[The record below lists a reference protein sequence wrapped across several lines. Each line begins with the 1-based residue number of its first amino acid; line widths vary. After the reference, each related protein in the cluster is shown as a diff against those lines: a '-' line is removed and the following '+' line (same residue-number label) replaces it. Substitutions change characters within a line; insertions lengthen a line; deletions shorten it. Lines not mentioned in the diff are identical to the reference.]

1 MLKRVLAGFLATVL
15 AFQSLPTEA
24 LAQESEETGT
34 VSVSNEYLQVVVN
47 KENGGYTINTKEGDL
62 RKDTDNNKKLLH
74 SGECYDSSFTSF
86 QVGGEDGKEYIFG
99 NDYLFAENMKTTSD
113 TEGITSEWSVGGIRY
128 TQRIEL
134 VNNEAS
140 EQLGTAQIIYTVE
153 NMTDSEKSIKSR
165 LLMDTQLGDQ
175 DYAVYE
181 AGDNV
186 LGNGFQGYV
195 TETELDS
202 TKGQFVPSDYFAR
215 DGVTDSSMAAF
226 GVNGVNET
234 EKPYKMIFAHW
245 ANLASTKF
253 DYMVDEKYNF
263 TSNINSIKTAD
274 SAVALYYDLG
284 VLGAGESKSFSTYYG
299 VTANLKNK
307 ENQVLINTTA
317 PNRMNFNEARTAFVG
332 SSGLEDNRV
341 RISTTVTNPEDSG
354 ITWKNLRVVV
364 YAIGISAERQD
375 DSGKWTVYDN
385 INPLCT
391 EIENFTPG
399 KSIPTYFDF
408 QFTPKDSH
416 ELGSFVT
423 KVYNFDPQV
432 NELGV
437 YAEDFCI
444 GTTENTIYIPAKDPT
459 LPTISILSV
468 EPQILYNENG
478 RYLTMSGK
486 GMTFLNHNSF
496 RYLEL
501 RNEADESVT
510 YQVKKENMAISADG
524 TSVSFYL
531 NEYMVPGK
539 YNIHLIWD
547 TSAENRPNGI
557 PEDIHSD
564 GMAVVMTDDVSYRND
579 SYGIL
584 AVSTG
589 SKNTYKVTAFR
600 DESAYEKYRSEIE
613 GDLTEEILLTLRGSL
628 VKENDS
634 ENYRICGKDTS
645 ITINNALLYEGNNF
659 EVRVNGGSVE
669 IAMDGKLTTVGASTS
684 VRNGTAYIKLKEGTE
699 YVIPVYNSRGE
710 TLYGDTTGENQE
722 YMQLSWDGSY
732 SFLQSVGGFLV
743 DLRYGIFGKMNDTT
757 GNSIDENAKSYDI
770 ISFGG
775 GLDLSFMTPGGAK
788 VAREN
793 QSKSSSW
800 TFKKM
805 DSTSGL
811 DPYGFESWVS
821 EEAPEQKE
829 VTKLSGGVAIDDIL
843 YGNNGKKTGYL
854 GINMNAHLT
863 LPNIVSFLPNSM
875 EGDLAIN
882 TIGGYEV
889 GVSGEAKTLN
899 FNMAFAL
906 VVKGNESGA
915 PIPDKMYFTLGGFEP
930 GVNVDGL
937 GVFWLT
943 GGGGGFENLYDTI
956 YGTDGLPPLTL
967 LLNVQFDLV
976 KVMTG
981 TADLSLSLRSIG
993 VELSDVS
1000 LKFVK
1005 QARFLDGGSIHL
1017 AWYPSMEVSVQGRV
1031 NFMQIFKGSFSV
1043 IGTEDLFEM
1052 MMRVA
1057 ISLPSYIPVVGGME
1071 VASAELGG
1079 GTEKM
1084 WGSVT
1089 LLEIIRLGFTYYW
1102 DSGKVSFKVGKSRTA
1117 KAAYA
1122 RMTQPRAVDYD
1133 ETTGETQYLQIGSN
1147 LNFVCGSGKDVSLTD
1162 ADIRLLS
1169 TKGSRSIKSKKGST
1183 NNTSIQSNV
1192 EVNKH
1197 LITLTPG
1204 KNYLVTVNTVSASD
1218 SLTKDCLLVQ
1228 KNGTGENVLDF
1239 YSGEGTLAEKQE
1251 DAQSSNVNMVGEGK
1265 DAVAY
1270 IALKGDA
1277 SPYLLTATRED
1288 GTGLPVSVGV
1298 VEVEA
1303 LPELTGEVT
1312 ATKNENQLNVS
1323 WNAQNATEDTKLHI
1337 TLSEEAGEKADVI
1350 LAELSGQDKITA
1362 GTVDVTIP
1370 DSLPSG
1376 NYYVNV
1382 TIIEEGKTY
1391 STLQSKSPISH
1402 ENSKAPESVEEVKLE
1417 NCGNNK
1423 LEVKITDDFTDEKVG
1438 GYYVDVYEDNELK
1451 ESGLYFTKEQAKNG
1465 ELRIGGSY
1473 EMMEY
1478 ETLSNGEAQETGN
1491 TVNIG
1496 YTPGKTYQ
1504 VSVRAASAADDSG
1517 ENTYCSSKKN
1527 SEACVLREQKLPN
1540 ITFNVNGVN
1549 IPEEEAA
1556 NMAEDTAELIIKSDI
1571 PVKGTLSVDG
1581 AEGKVYEYDT
1591 TNTQFTESLSLT
1603 DGEHILE
1610 FSCEN
1615 QQGDKKILTKSVVV
1629 DTKAPLLLVETPISG
1644 DVIRNGQVNIKAVAE
1659 NDAKYTFSIDGT
1671 VIGEADRDLN
1681 ANISNGL
1688 LDLTL
1693 DVPKNMDTY
1702 VSTLTIL
1709 AKDAAGNETTVSME
1723 LQNGDLIS
1731 KLANELKYT
1740 ELCAENEETS
1750 EGIVD
1755 ISETKRLSLSMIGV
1769 LKDGTKIDLTKLPG
1783 TTFEIASG
1791 DAAFIVDG
1799 NVVETTGA
1807 GGESQVI
1814 GKFEAEL
1821 GSGVTFEDALRIK
1834 TGEPELKY
1842 YTISLIEGDGYEYV
1856 KTTQSDKIPY
1866 GDSYKFKVEVKAG
1879 YTKTENFVVKANDVA
1894 LNLDAE
1900 GYYCIEN
1907 IQKDQTISVEGVL
1920 DQTAPTAKISIAE
1933 NKWESFLNT
1942 ITFGHFYNKSQM
1954 AEITAEDAGSGVADI
1969 SYYISEQPLTEIQL
1983 KDSTLEWKNYTDPLK
1998 LDAEG
2003 EYIVYA
2009 KVADKAGNKVYVNSQ
2024 GVVLLIEAP
2033 VVTGIQDGGVY
2044 YGEVTAKV
2052 VKKYVES
2059 VTSNGENIAISQ
2071 DGTFTLSPTGGVQ
2084 EIVVTDKAGNQTKM
2098 KITIYTSTNGVQE
2111 NVVPDKAGDQTEMN
2125 TSKEEKV
2132 KIIKITGISKQIAVG
2147 KKIQLTANISP
2158 ENANN
2163 KNVTWKS
2170 SNKKYATVSSK
2181 GVVKTQKAGKNKTVM
2196 ITAIAEDGSGT
2207 KATYK
2212 IKIMPNAVKKVSLKA
2227 SKAVKAGKKLT
2238 IKATVTPN
2246 LSSKK
2251 INKKLI
2257 WSISNK
2263 KYATVSSKG
2272 VVKTYKAGKGRIVTI
2287 TAMSTDGTKKKA
2299 KIKIKI
2305 K

>member
-15 AFQSLPTEA
+15 AFQSLPVEA
-24 LAQESEETGT
+24 LAQQSKETGT

-62 RKDTDNNKKLLH
+62 RKDTDNNKQLLH
-74 SGECYDSSFTSF
+74 SGEYYDSSFTSF

-99 NDYLFAENMKTTSD
+99 NDYLFAEKVKTTSD
-113 TEGITSEWSVGGIRY
+113 TEGITSVWSVGGIRY

-153 NMTDSEKSIKSR
+153 NTTDSEKSIKSR

-175 DYAVYE
+175 DYAIYE
-181 AGDNV
+181 AGDDI

-195 TETELDS
+195 TETELDR
-202 TKGQFVPSDYFAR
+202 TKGQFVPVDYFAR
-215 DGVTDSSMAAF
+215 DSVSDSSIAAF
-226 GVNGVNET
+226 GVNSVNET

-253 DYMVDEKYNF
+253 DYKVDEKYNF
-263 TSNINSIKTAD
+263 TSKINRIKTAD

-299 VTANLKNK
+299 VTANLKN
-307 ENQVLINTTA
+307 EGNRVLIHTTA
-317 PNRMNFNEARTAFVG
+317 PARMNFNEARTAFVG
-332 SSGLEDNRV
+332 STGRENNRV
-341 RISTTVTNPEDSG
+341 RINTTVTNPDDSG
-354 ITWKNLRVVV
+354 ITWKNVRVVV
-364 YAIGISAERQD
+364 YAMGISAERQD
-375 DSGKWTVYDN
+375 DSGEWTVYDN
-385 INPLCT
+385 INPVCT
-391 EIENFTPG
+391 EIEDFSPG
-399 KSIPTYFDF
+399 ESIPTYFDF
-408 QFTPKDSH
+408 QFTPKESH

-432 NELGV
+432 NKLGV

-468 EPQILYNENG
+468 EPQILYNDNG

-486 GMTFLNHNSF
+486 GMTFLNHHSF

-501 RNEADESVT
+501 RGEADASVT
-510 YQVKKENMAISADG
+510 YRVEKESMAISADG

-531 NEYMVPGK
+531 NEYMLPGK
-539 YNIHLIWD
+539 YDIHLIWD
-547 TSAENRPNGI
+547 SSENNRPNGV
-557 PEDIHSD
+557 PEDIYSD
-564 GMAVVMTDDVSYRND
+564 GMSVVMTDDESYRND
-579 SYGIL
+579 SYGVL

-589 SKNTYKVTAFR
+589 AENTYKVTAFR
-600 DESAYEKYRSEIE
+600 DESGYDQYLSKLEETNS
-613 GDLTEEILLTLRGSL
+613 TEEILLTLRGSL

-659 EVRVNGGSVE
+659 DVSVNGGSVE
-669 IAMDGKLTTVGASTS
+669 IAMDGKLTTVGASTL
-684 VRNGTAYIKLKEGTE
+684 VRDGTSYIRLNEGTE
-699 YVIPVYNSRGE
+699 YVIPIYNSRGE
-710 TLYGDTTGENQE
+710 TLDGDTTRENQE

-732 SFLQSVGGFLV
+732 GFLQSVGGFLI
-743 DLRYGIFGKMNDTT
+743 DLRYGIFGKMNDTA

-793 QSKSSSW
+793 RSKSSSW

-821 EEAPEQKE
+821 EEAPEQQE
-829 VTKLSGGVAIDDIL
+829 VTKFSGGVAINDIL

-854 GINMNAHLT
+854 GINMDAHLT

-882 TIGGYEV
+882 TVGGYEV
-889 GVSGEAKTLN
+889 GVSGQAKTLN
-899 FNMAFAL
+899 FEMAFAL

-915 PIPDKMYFTLGGFEP
+915 PIPDKLYFTLGGFEP

-937 GVFWLT
+937 GVLWLT

-956 YGTDGLPPLTL
+956 YGTDGIPPLTL
-967 LLNVQFDLV
+967 LLNVQFDLM
-976 KVMTG
+976 KIMTG
-981 TADLSLSLRSIG
+981 SADLSLSLRSIG
-993 VELSDVS
+993 VKLSDVS

-1005 QARFLDGGSIHL
+1005 QAKFLDGGSIRL
-1017 AWYPSMEVSVQGRV
+1017 AWYPSMEVSLEGSV
-1031 NFMQIFKGSFSV
+1031 NFLQIFKGSFYV
-1043 IGTEDLFEM
+1043 IGREELFEM
-1052 MMRVA
+1052 MLRVA
-1057 ISLPSYIPVVGGME
+1057 ISVPSFIPVVGGME
-1071 VASAELGG
+1071 IASAELGG
-1079 GTEKM
+1079 GTKKM

-1102 DSGKVSFKVGKSRTA
+1102 DSGKVSFKTGKARTA

-1122 RMTQPRAVDYD
+1122 QMTQPRAVDYD
-1133 ETTGETQYLQIGSN
+1133 ETTGETQYLQLGSN

-1162 ADIRLLS
+1162 ADIRSLS
-1169 TKGSRSIKSKKGST
+1169 SKSSRSLKRSA
-1183 NNTSIQSNV
+1183 NTSIQSNV

-1197 LITLTPG
+1197 LITLAPG
-1204 KNYLVTVNTVSASD
+1204 KTYLLTVNTVSASD

-1239 YSGEGTLAEKQE
+1239 YSAEGTLAEKQE
-1251 DAQSSNVNMVGEGK
+1251 ATQSSNVNIVGEGK

-1270 IALKGDA
+1270 IALEGNA
-1277 SPYLLTATRED
+1277 EPYLLTATRED

-1298 VEVEA
+1298 VEVEE

-1312 ATKNENQLNVS
+1312 STKNGNQLNVC
-1323 WNAQNATEDTKLHI
+1323 WNAQNATENTKLHI
-1337 TLSEEAGEKADVI
+1337 TLSEEAGEKADVT
-1350 LAELSGQDKITA
+1350 LAEISGLDKITA
-1362 GTVDVTIP
+1362 GTTDVTIP
-1370 DSLPSG
+1370 DSLPG
-1376 NYYVNV
+1376 GDYYVNV

-1391 STLQSKSPISH
+1391 STLQSKAPISH
-1402 ENSKAPESVEEVKLE
+1402 ENSKAPGSVENVQLE

-1423 LEVKITDDFTDEKVG
+1423 LEVKITDDFTDEKVA

-1478 ETLSNGEAQETGN
+1478 ETLSNGEARETGN

-1504 VSVRAASAADDSG
+1504 VSVRAASAADHS
-1517 ENTYCSSKKN
+1517 EETIYCSSEKK

-1540 ITFNVNGVN
+1540 ITFNVNGAD
-1549 IPEEEAA
+1549 IPEKEAA
-1556 NMAEDTAELIIKSDI
+1556 NIAENAAELIIKSDI

-1581 AEGKVYEYDT
+1581 AEGKVYQYDT
-1591 TNTQFTESLSLT
+1591 TGTQFTENLSLT

-1615 QQGDKKILTKSVVV
+1615 EQGDKKIITKSVVV

-1644 DVIRNGQVNIKAVAE
+1644 DIIRNGQVNIKAVAE

-1681 ANISNGL
+1681 AKISNGL

-1693 DVPKNMDTY
+1693 DVPNNMDTY
-1702 VSTLTIL
+1702 VSTLTIS
-1709 AKDAAGNETTVSME
+1709 AKDAAGNETTVSLE

-1769 LKDGTKIDLTKLPG
+1769 LEDGTKIDLTKLPG

-1791 DAAFIVDG
+1791 DAAFIADG

-1807 GGESQVI
+1807 GGASQVI

-1821 GSGVTFEDALRIK
+1821 GSGVTFEDSLRIE

-1842 YTISLIEGDGYEYV
+1842 YTIYLTEGDGYEYV
-1856 KTTQSDKIPY
+1856 ETAESNIIPY
-1866 GDSYKFKVEVKAG
+1866 AGSYKFKVEVKEG

-1894 LNLDAE
+1894 LNPDAE

-1920 DQTAPTAKISIAE
+1920 DQTAPTARISIAE

-1942 ITFGHFYNKSQM
+1942 ITFGLFYNKSQM
-1954 AEITAEDAGSGVADI
+1954 VEIIAEDAGSGVADI
-1969 SYYISEQPLTEIQL
+1969 SYYISGKPLTEIQL
-1983 KDSTLEWKNYTDPLK
+1983 KDSSLAWKEYTAKLK
-1998 LDAEG
+1998 LEAEG

-2024 GVVLLIEAP
+2024 GVVLLKQAP

-2044 YGEVTAKV
+2044 YGDVKAKV
-2052 VKKYVES
+2052 DKKYVVS
-2059 VTSNGENIAISQ
+2059 VTSNGKNIAISQ
-2071 DGTFTLSPTGGVQ
+2071 DGTFTLSPVDGVQ

-2098 KITIYTSTNGVQE
+2098 KITIYTSKN
-2111 NVVPDKAGDQTEMN
+2111 
-2125 TSKEEKV
+2125 EKV
-2132 KIIKITGISKQIAVG
+2132 KSIKITGISKQIAAG

-2158 ENANN
+2158 ENAAN
-2163 KNVTWKS
+2163 KEVTWKS

-2181 GVVKTQKAGKNKTVM
+2181 GVVKTKKAGKNKTVT
-2196 ITAIAEDGSGT
+2196 ITAIAKDGSGK
-2207 KATYK
+2207 KAAYK

-2227 SKAVKAGKKLT
+2227 SKTVKAGKKLE

-2251 INKKLI
+2251 INKKLK
-2257 WSISNK
+2257 WSTSNK

-2287 TAMSTDGTKKKA
+2287 IAMSTDGTMKKA

>member
-1 MLKRVLAGFLATVL
+1 MLKRILAVFLATVL
-15 AFQSLPTEA
+15 AFQALPVEA
-24 LAQESEETGT
+24 LAQQGEETGT

-62 RKDTDNNKKLLH
+62 RKDTDNNKQLLH

-86 QVGGEDGKEYIFG
+86 QVEGEDGKEYIFG
-99 NDYLFAENMKTTSD
+99 NDYLLAENVKTTSD
-113 TEGITSEWSVGGIRY
+113 TEGITSVWSAGGIRY

-153 NMTDSEKSIKSR
+153 NTTDSEKSIKSR

-175 DYAVYE
+175 DYALYE

-202 TKGQFVPSDYFAR
+202 TKGDSVPADYFAR
-215 DGVTDSSMAAF
+215 DSICDSSIAAF
-226 GVNGVNET
+226 GVNSVNKT
-234 EKPYKMIFAHW
+234 EKPYKMIFGHW
-245 ANLASTKF
+245 VNLASTKF
-253 DYMVDEKYNF
+253 DYTVDKKCNF

-284 VLGAGESKSFSTYYG
+284 ALGAGESRSFSTYYG
-299 VTANLKNK
+299 VTANLKN
-307 ENQVLINTTA
+307 EGNQVLIQTTA
-317 PNRMNFNEARTAFVG
+317 PARMNFNEARTAFVG

-341 RISTTVTNPEDSG
+341 RINTTVTNPDDSG
-354 ITWKNLRVVV
+354 ITWKNVRVVV
-364 YAIGISAERQD
+364 YAMGISAERQD
-375 DSGKWTVYDN
+375 DAGKWTEYDN
-385 INPLCT
+385 INPVCT

-408 QFTPKDSH
+408 QFTPKESH

-423 KVYNFDPQV
+423 KVYNFDPKV

-468 EPQILYNENG
+468 EPQILYNDNG

-501 RNEADESVT
+501 RSEADASVT
-510 YQVKKENMAISADG
+510 YRVEKENMAISADG

-539 YNIHLIWD
+539 YDIHLIWD
-547 TSAENRPNGI
+547 SSAANRPNGV
-557 PEDIHSD
+557 PEDIYSD
-564 GMAVVMTDDVSYRND
+564 GMSVVMTDDESYRND

-589 SKNTYKVTAFR
+589 AENTYKVTAFR
-600 DESAYEKYRSEIE
+600 NESGYDKYLSELE
-613 GDLTEEILLTLRGSL
+613 ATNSTEEILLTLRGRL

-634 ENYRICGKDTS
+634 ENYRISGKDTS

-659 EVRVNGGSVE
+659 DVRVKGGSVE
-669 IAMDGKLTTVGASTS
+669 IAMDGKLTTVGASTL
-684 VRNGTAYIKLKEGTE
+684 VRDGTAYIKLNKGTE

-710 TLYGDTTGENQE
+710 TLDGDTIREDQE

-732 SFLQSVGGFLV
+732 SFLQSVGGFLI

-757 GNSIDENAKSYDI
+757 GNSIDDNAKSYDI

-811 DPYGFESWVS
+811 DPYGLESWVS
-821 EEAPEQKE
+821 EEAPEQQE
-829 VTKLSGGVAIDDIL
+829 VTKLSGGVSIDDIL

-889 GVSGEAKTLN
+889 GVSGQAKTLN
-899 FNMAFAL
+899 FEMAFAL

-915 PIPDKMYFTLGGFEP
+915 PIPDKLYFTLGGFEP

-956 YGTDGLPPLTL
+956 YGTDGIPPLTL
-967 LLNVQFDLV
+967 LLNVQFDLL

-981 TADLSLSLRSIG
+981 SADLSLSLRSIG

-1005 QARFLDGGSIHL
+1005 QARFLEGGSIYL
-1017 AWYPSMEVSVQGRV
+1017 AWYPSMEVSLEGRV
-1031 NFMQIFKGSFSV
+1031 NFMQIFNGSFYV
-1043 IGTEDLFEM
+1043 IGTKDLFEM
-1052 MMRVA
+1052 MMHVA
-1057 ISLPSYIPVVGGME
+1057 ISLPSFIPVVGGME

-1089 LLEIIRLGFTYYW
+1089 LLQIIRLGFTYYW
-1102 DSGKVSFKVGKSRTA
+1102 DSGDVSFTTKARTA
-1117 KAAYA
+1117 RATYA
-1122 RMTQPRAVDYD
+1122 RMRQPLAVDYD
-1133 ETTGETQYLQIGSN
+1133 ETTGETQYLQLGSN

-1162 ADIRLLS
+1162 DDINALS
-1169 TKGSRSIKSKKGST
+1169 TKSARSLSRSA
-1183 NNTSIQSNV
+1183 NTSIQSNI
-1192 EVNKH
+1192 EINKH
-1197 LITLTPG
+1197 LITLAPG
-1204 KNYLVTVNTVSASD
+1204 KTYLLTVNTVSESD
-1218 SLTKDCLLVQ
+1218 SLTKDCLLLQ
-1228 KNGTGENVLDF
+1228 KNGTGENLLDF
-1239 YSGEGTLAEKQE
+1239 YSAEGTLAEKQK
-1251 DAQSSNVNMVGEGK
+1251 DAQSSNVNIVGEGK

-1270 IALKGDA
+1270 IALEGNA
-1277 SPYLLTATRED
+1277 EPYLLSATRED

-1298 VEVEA
+1298 VEVEE

-1312 ATKNENQLNVS
+1312 ATENGNQLNVC
-1323 WNAQNATEDTKLHI
+1323 WNAKNVTENTKLHI
-1337 TLSEEAGEKADVI
+1337 TLSEEAGEKADVT
-1350 LAELSGQDKITA
+1350 LAEISGLDQITA
-1362 GTVDVTIP
+1362 GTTDVTIP

-1391 STLQSKSPISH
+1391 STLQSKDQISH
-1402 ENSKAPESVEEVKLE
+1402 ENSKAPGSVEKVQLE

-1423 LEVKITDDFTDEKVG
+1423 LEVKITDDFTDAKVD

-1478 ETLSNGEAQETGN
+1478 ETLSKGEASETGN
-1491 TVNIG
+1491 TIHIG
-1496 YTPGKTYQ
+1496 YTPGKTFQ
-1504 VSVRAASAADDSG
+1504 VSVRAANNSE
-1517 ENTYCSSKKN
+1517 ENTYCSSEKK
-1527 SEACVLREQKLPN
+1527 SEACVLNEPKLPN
-1540 ITFNVNGVN
+1540 ITFNVNGVDV
-1549 IPEEEAA
+1549 PEKEAA
-1556 NMAEDTAELIIKSDI
+1556 NIAENTAELFIKSDI
-1571 PVKGTLSVDG
+1571 PVKGTLNVDG
-1581 AEGKVYEYDT
+1581 AEGKVYQYDT
-1591 TNTQFTESLSLT
+1591 IGTQFTENLSLT

-1615 QQGDKKILTKSVVV
+1615 EQGDKKIITKSVVV
-1629 DTKAPLLLVETPISG
+1629 DTEAPLLLVETPISG
-1644 DVIRNGQVNIKAVAE
+1644 DIIRNGQVNIKAVVE

-1693 DVPKNMDTY
+1693 DVPENMDTY
-1702 VSTLTIL
+1702 VSTLSIL

-1755 ISETKRLSLSMIGV
+1755 ISETKRLSLSMTGV

-1814 GKFEAEL
+1814 GRFEAEL
-1821 GSGVTFEDALRIK
+1821 GSGVTFEDSLRIK
-1834 TGEPELKY
+1834 TGKPEVKN
-1842 YTISLIEGDGYEYV
+1842 YTVSLTEGEGFEYV
-1856 KTTQSDKIPY
+1856 KTTESDIIPY
-1866 GDSYKFKVEVKAG
+1866 AGSYKFKVNVKAG
-1879 YTKTENFVVKANDVA
+1879 YTKTKNFVVKANDVA
-1894 LNLDAE
+1894 LNPDAE

-1920 DQTAPTAKISIAE
+1920 DQTAPAAKISIAE
-1933 NKWESFLNT
+1933 NKWEKFMNT
-1942 ITFGHFYNKSQM
+1942 ITFGLFYNKSQTV
-1954 AEITAEDAGSGVADI
+1954 EITANDAGSGVADI
-1969 SYYISEQPLTEIQL
+1969 SYYISDKPLTEIQL
-1983 KDSTLEWKNYTDPLK
+1983 KASSLAWKKYTAKLK
-1998 LDAEG
+1998 LEAKG

-2009 KVADKAGNKVYVNSQ
+2009 KVTDKAGNKVYVNSQ
-2024 GVVLLIEAP
+2024 GVVLLKEAP
-2033 VVTGIQDGGVY
+2033 AVAGIQNGGVY
-2044 YGEVTAKV
+2044 YGTVKAKV
-2052 VKKYVES
+2052 DKKYVVS
-2059 VTSNGENIAISQ
+2059 VTSNGKNIAVSQ
-2071 DGTFTLSPTGGVQ
+2071 DGTFTLSPTNGVQ

-2098 KITIYTSTNGVQE
+2098 KITIYTS
-2111 NVVPDKAGDQTEMN
+2111 K
-2125 TSKEEKV
+2125 KIKV
-2132 KIIKITGISKQIAVG
+2132 KSIKITGISKQIAVG
-2147 KKIQLTANISP
+2147 KKIQLTAGISP
-2158 ENANN
+2158 KNATN
-2163 KNVTWKS
+2163 KKVTWKS

-2181 GVVKTQKAGKNKTVM
+2181 GVVQTKKAGKNKTVT
-2196 ITAIAEDGSGT
+2196 ITAIAKDGSGK

-2212 IKIMPNAVKKVSLKA
+2212 IKIMPNAVKKISLKA
-2227 SKAVKAGKKLT
+2227 SKTVKAGKTLK

-2246 LSSKK
+2246 ISSKK
-2251 INKKLI
+2251 INKKLK
-2257 WSISNK
+2257 WSTSNK

-2272 VVKTYKAGKGRIVTI
+2272 VVKTYKAGKGRTVTI

>member
-1 MLKRVLAGFLATVL
+1 MLKRVLAGFLAAVL
-15 AFQSLPTEA
+15 AFQTLPVEA
-24 LAQESEETGT
+24 LAQQSEETGT

-62 RKDTDNNKKLLH
+62 RKDTDNNKQLLH

-99 NDYLFAENMKTTSD
+99 NDYLSAENMQTTSD
-113 TEGITSEWSVGGIRY
+113 TEGITSVWSVGGIRY

-153 NMTDSEKSIKSR
+153 NTTDSEKSIKSR

-202 TKGQFVPSDYFAR
+202 TKGQFVPADYFAR
-215 DGVTDSSMAAF
+215 DSVCDSSVAAF
-226 GVNGVNET
+226 GVNSVNET
-234 EKPYKMIFAHW
+234 EKPYKMIFGHW
-245 ANLASTKF
+245 VNLASTKF
-253 DYMVDEKYNF
+253 DYEVDKKCNF

-274 SAVALYYDLG
+274 SAVVLYYDLG

-299 VTANLKNK
+299 VTANLKN
-307 ENQVLINTTA
+307 EGNQVLIQTTA
-317 PNRMNFNEARTAFVG
+317 PARMNFNEARTAFVG
-332 SSGLEDNRV
+332 STGLEDNRV
-341 RISTTVTNPEDSG
+341 RISTTVTNPDDSG
-354 ITWKNLRVVV
+354 ITWKNVRVVV
-364 YAIGISAERQD
+364 YAIGISTERQND
-375 DSGKWTVYDN
+375 AGDWTAYDN
-385 INPLCT
+385 TNPVCT

-408 QFTPKDSH
+408 QFTPKESH

-423 KVYNFDPQV
+423 KVYNFDPEV

-468 EPQILYNENG
+468 EPQILYNDNG

-486 GMTFLNHNSF
+486 GMTFLEHDSF

-501 RNEADESVT
+501 RSEADSSVKYRVEKES
-510 YQVKKENMAISADG
+510 MAISEDG

-539 YNIHLIWD
+539 YDIHLIWD
-547 TSAENRPNGI
+547 SSEANRPNGV
-557 PEDIHSD
+557 PEDIYSD
-564 GMAVVMTDDVSYRND
+564 GMAVVMTDDESYRND

-589 SKNTYKVTAFR
+589 AENTYNVTAFR
-600 DESAYEKYRSEIE
+600 DESGYDKYLSELEKNNS
-613 GDLTEEILLTLRGSL
+613 TEEILLTLRGSL

-659 EVRVNGGSVE
+659 DVRVKDGSVE
-669 IAMDGKLTTVGASTS
+669 IAMDGKLTTVGASTL
-684 VRNGTAYIKLKEGTE
+684 VRDGTAYIKLNKGTE
-699 YVIPVYNSRGE
+699 YVIPIYNSRGE
-710 TLYGDTTGENQE
+710 TLDGDTIREDQK

-732 SFLQSVGGFLV
+732 SFLQSVGGFLI

-757 GNSIDENAKSYDI
+757 GNSIDESTESYDI

-800 TFKKM
+800 TYKKM

-811 DPYGFESWVS
+811 DPYGLESWVS
-821 EEAPEQKE
+821 EEAPEQE
-829 VTKLSGGVAIDDIL
+829 DVTKLSGGVSIDDIL

-889 GVSGEAKTLN
+889 GVSGQAKTLN
-899 FNMAFAL
+899 FEMAFAL
-906 VVKGNESGA
+906 VVKGNASGA
-915 PIPDKMYFTLGGFEP
+915 PIPDKLYFTLGGFEP

-943 GGGGGFENLYDTI
+943 GGGGGFDKLYDTI
-956 YGTDGLPPLTL
+956 YGTDGIPPLTL
-967 LLNVQFDLV
+967 LLNVQFDLL

-981 TADLSLSLRSIG
+981 SADLSLSLRSIG
-993 VELSDVS
+993 VKLSDVS

-1005 QARFLDGGSIHL
+1005 QAKFLEGGSIHL
-1017 AWYPSMEVSVQGRV
+1017 AWYPSMEVSLEGRV

-1043 IGTEDLFEM
+1043 IGTEKLFEM
-1052 MMRVA
+1052 MMHVA
-1057 ISLPSYIPVVGGME
+1057 ISLPSFIPVVGGME

-1089 LLEIIRLGFTYYW
+1089 LLQLIRLGFTYYW
-1102 DSGKVSFKVGKSRTA
+1102 DSGDVSFTTKARTA
-1117 KAAYA
+1117 QATYA
-1122 RMTQPRAVDYD
+1122 RMTQPLAVNYD
-1133 ETTGETQYLQIGSN
+1133 ETTGETQYLQLGSN

-1162 ADIRLLS
+1162 TDISSLS
-1169 TKGSRSIKSKKGST
+1169 TKSSRSIGGSSS
-1183 NNTSIQSNV
+1183 TSIQSNI
-1192 EVNKH
+1192 EINKH
-1197 LITLTPG
+1197 LISLAPG
-1204 KNYLVTVNTVSASD
+1204 KTYLLTVNTVSESD
-1218 SLTKDCLLVQ
+1218 SLTKDCLLLQ
-1228 KNGTGENVLDF
+1228 KNGTGENLLDF
-1239 YSGEGTLAEKQE
+1239 YSAEGTLEEKQK
-1251 DAQSSNVNMVGEGK
+1251 DTQSSNVNIVGEGK

-1270 IALKGDA
+1270 IALEGNA
-1277 SPYLLTATRED
+1277 EPYLLTATRED

-1298 VEVEA
+1298 VEVEE
-1303 LPELTGEVT
+1303 LPELTGKVT
-1312 ATKNENQLNVS
+1312 ATEEENQLKVY
-1323 WNAQNATEDTKLHI
+1323 WNAQNVTENTKLHI

-1350 LAELSGQDKITA
+1350 LAEISGSDNITA
-1362 GTVDVTIP
+1362 GTTDVTIP

-1382 TIIEEGKTY
+1382 TIVEEGKTY
-1391 STLQSKSPISH
+1391 STLQSKDPISH
-1402 ENSKAPESVEEVKLE
+1402 KNSKAPGSVDNVQLD

-1423 LEVKITDDFTDEKVG
+1423 LEVKITDNFTDPKLA
-1438 GYYVDVYEDNELK
+1438 GYYVDVYEDDELI
-1451 ESGLYFTKEQAKNG
+1451 ESGLYFTKEQAENG

-1478 ETLSNGEAQETGN
+1478 ETLSNGEAEETGN

-1504 VSVRAASAADDSG
+1504 VSVRAASAADNSE
-1517 ENTYCSSKKN
+1517 ENTYCSAEKK

-1540 ITFNVNGVN
+1540 ITFNVNGVDV
-1549 IPEEEAA
+1549 PEQEAA
-1556 NMAEDTAELIIKSDI
+1556 SIAENTAELIIKSDI

-1581 AEGKVYEYDT
+1581 AEGKVYQYDT
-1591 TNTQFTESLSLT
+1591 TGTQFTEKMSLT

-1615 QQGDKKILTKSVVV
+1615 EQGDKKIITKSVVV
-1629 DTKAPLLLVETPISG
+1629 DTEAPLLLVETPISG
-1644 DVIRNGQVNIKAVAE
+1644 DIIRDGQVNIKAVAE
-1659 NDAKYTFSIDGT
+1659 NDARYTFSIDGT
-1671 VIGEADRDLN
+1671 IIGEADRDLN

-1693 DVPKNMDTY
+1693 DLPENMDTY

-1709 AKDAAGNETTVSME
+1709 AKDVAGNETIVSLE

-1769 LKDGTKIDLTKLPG
+1769 LNDGTKIDLTKLPG

-1821 GSGVTFEDALRIK
+1821 GSGVTFEDSLRIK
-1834 TGEPELKY
+1834 TGDPESKN
-1842 YTISLIEGDGYEYV
+1842 YTIYLTDGDGYEYV
-1856 KTTQSDKIPY
+1856 NTTESNIIPY
-1866 GDSYKFKVEVKAG
+1866 AGSYKFKVEVKAG

-1894 LNLDAE
+1894 LNPDAE

-1907 IQKDQTISVEGVL
+1907 IRKDQTISVEGVL

-1942 ITFGHFYNKSQM
+1942 ITFGHFFNKSQTV
-1954 AEITAEDAGSGVADI
+1954 EIIAEDAGSGIADI
-1969 SYYISEQPLTEIQL
+1969 SYYISDKPLTEIQL
-1983 KDSTLEWKNYTDPLK
+1983 KDSTLAWEKYIAKLK
-1998 LDAEG
+1998 LEAEG

-2024 GVVLLIEAP
+2024 GVVILKEAP

-2044 YGEVTAKV
+2044 YGDVKAKV
-2052 VKKYVES
+2052 DKKYVAS
-2059 VTSNGENIAISQ
+2059 VTSNGKNIAISQ
-2071 DGTFTLSPTGGVQ
+2071 DGTFTLSPTDGVQ

-2098 KITIYTSTNGVQE
+2098 KITIYTSKN
-2111 NVVPDKAGDQTEMN
+2111 
-2125 TSKEEKV
+2125 EKV
-2132 KIIKITGISKQIAVG
+2132 ESIKITGISKQIAVG

-2158 ENANN
+2158 ENATNQ
-2163 KNVTWKS
+2163 KVTWKS

-2181 GVVKTQKAGKNKTVM
+2181 GVVKTKKAGKNKTVT
-2196 ITAIAEDGSGT
+2196 ITAIAKDGSGK

-2227 SKAVKAGKKLT
+2227 SKTVIAGKKLK
-2238 IKATVTPN
+2238 IRATVTPN
-2246 LSSKK
+2246 ISSKK
-2251 INKKLI
+2251 INKKLK
-2257 WSISNK
+2257 WSTSNK
-2263 KYATVSSKG
+2263 EYATVSSKG
-2272 VVKTYKAGKGRIVTI
+2272 VVKTYKAGKGRTVTI